1 MARQNNRN
9 YNIYGTNQNYAGN
22 FTKLS
27 SDNIVSNSYV
37 VLKSALDPTNPEG
50 YLEEQS
56 FSCVM
61 QNFSSNKGDTFL
73 TKVKSHLQK
82 LINQSSKNEESFLR
96 LLGKKDDLSSD
107 KAKIKAFMA
116 YLDLQKFY
124 VKRGKKKPYVETLIN
139 AQAFR
144 DSIINSLILAVQN
157 DEITENTSREDCV
170 KIIIKGLKK
179 ALKKQAPDFF
189 SGFNRSDTK
198 ILQDLEWLYGKD
210 HIDKIINMAR
220 AKSLSEAGYKNE
232 LQLQKGKTEGFLTEY
247 ATSVFK
253 DALLKLKKANV
264 KSVTIENTGT
274 KGTPRKRFVRETIR
288 IQEDEKTG
296 EINLKR
302 IGLGKTVKV
311 AQKAD
316 NIAKVE
322 LEDEEGLLLTYKI
335 YISNKFRKEMSFKN
349 KETFVN
355 LQGGSPLNTQ
365 IPQLEGIL
373 RGIEGVSQKE
383 LLSNLM
389 FVIVNTT
396 KNSIFE
402 GGKREIEEFLRRVS
416 AAYMFDNIAKETFNE
431 SSHGIFLFQLNAGV
445 VPLSV
450 ILKSLYEEAMEQ
462 SYLQVN
468 INHIVDPK
476 QVYENELI
484 KIKSSPEKS
493 RAHDRAIYL
502 RNAII
507 VGDTASSLD
516 VIFKHN
522 LLANA
527 INANA
532 NLMIS

>member
-9 YNIYGTNQNYAGN
+9 YNIYGTNQNYEGN

-27 SDNIVSNSYV
+27 PDNIISNSYV
-37 VLKSALDPTNPEG
+37 VLKSALDPSNPEG
-50 YLEEQS
+50 FLEEQS
-56 FSCVM
+56 FLSVI
-61 QNFSSNKGDTFL
+61 QNFSSKKGDTFL
-73 TKVKSHLQK
+73 IKVKNHLEK
-82 LINQSSKNEESFLR
+82 LIDQSSKNEESFLK
-96 LLGKKDDLSSD
+96 LLGKKDGLSSD
-107 KAKIKAFMA
+107 KEKIKAFMA
-116 YLDLQKFY
+116 YLDLQEFY
-124 VKRGKKKPYVETLIN
+124 VKRGKKQPYVETLIN

-144 DSIINSLILAVQN
+144 DSIIDSLILAVQN
-157 DEITENTSREDCV
+157 NQITENTSREDCI
-170 KIIIKGLKK
+170 KIIINGLKG
-179 ALKKQAPDFF
+179 ALKKQASDFF
-189 SGFNRSDTK
+189 SGFDRSNK
-198 ILQDLEWLYGKD
+198 RISQDLEWLYGKD
-210 HIDKIINMAR
+210 HIDNIINTAR
-220 AKSLSEAGYKNE
+220 EKSLSKADYKKE

-247 ATSVFK
+247 ATSVLK
-253 DALLKLKKANV
+253 SALSKLKNV
-264 KSVTIENTGT
+264 KSVKIENTGT
-274 KGTPRKRFVRETIR
+274 ETIGRKRFIRETIR
-288 IQEDEKTG
+288 IQEDEEIG

-302 IGLGKTVKV
+302 IGLGKKVKV

-316 NIAKVE
+316 NIATIE

-335 YISNKFRKEMSFKN
+335 YISNKFRKRMSFN
-349 KETFVN
+349 DEETFVN

-389 FVIVNTT
+389 FAIVNTT
-396 KNSIFE
+396 RSSIFE
-402 GGKREIEEFLRRVS
+402 GEKREVEEFLRAVS

-431 SSHGIFLFQLNAGV
+431 SSHGIFLFQLNIGV

-450 ILKSLYEEAMEQ
+450 ILKSLLEEVADQ

-468 INHIVDPK
+468 INHVVDPK

-507 VGDTASSLD
+507 VGDTASSLN
-516 VIFKHN
+516 VTFNHN

-527 INANA
+527 INANT
-532 NLMIS
+532 NLMVS